1 MAVNLKELYDACR
14 NRLNRRWDE
23 REAQHISRQL
33 IEECLDAGFESV
45 IAGKSIEADPAA
57 MRQLHVAMRRLEW
70 GEPVQY
76 VLGRAFFMGLKLKCD
91 RRALIPRPETE
102 ELCRLIIRENNRPGL
117 RVLDIGTGSGCI
129 ALALAHHLAASEVW
143 ALDADSEAIELAAE
157 NARMLNMDLH
167 LLKSDLMTQSFAS
180 GTFDIIASNPPYVP
194 ESEKVGMDAHVLN
207 FEPHRALFVPDSEP
221 IVFYRRIALLARE
234 KLSPGGGL
242 YFEIHDR
249 MGKSIVE
256 MLHRIGFVAV
266 QLHPDIHGK
275 QRIVS
280 CRF

>member
-14 NRLNRRWDE
+14 SRLNRRWGE

-33 IEECLDAGFESV
+33 IEECLDTGFESV
-45 IAGKSIEADPAA
+45 IAGKSMDPDPVA

-76 VLGRAFFMGLKLKCD
+76 VLGRAYFMGLELKCD

-117 RVLDIGTGSGCI
+117 RVLDVGTGSGCI
-129 ALALAHHLAASEVW
+129 ALALAHHLPAAEVW

-167 LLKSDLMTQSFAS
+167 LLQSDIMTQSFAS
-180 GTFDIIASNPPYVP
+180 GTFNIIASNPPYVP
-194 ESEKVGMDAHVLN
+194 ESEKVGMDAHVLD
-207 FEPHRALFVPDSEP
+207 FEPHRALFVPDSDP

-234 KLSPGGGL
+234 KLIPGGGL
-242 YFEIHDR
+242 YFEIHER
-249 MGKSIVE
+249 MGKSIEDV
-256 MLHRIGFVAV
+256 LNRLGFVAV
-266 QLHPDIHGK
+266 QLHPDIHAK
-275 QRIVS
+275 PRIVS